1 MRLKS
6 LREQWKKVPHV
17 VCSNPFLCSCF
28 QGQKKTVKKYL
39 RNQEWI
45 SVHLSVKH
53 QCQTPCPTM
62 ADDIEQIKICIF
74 FFFWLKEA
82 GSNSDRTKFN
92 LVWKHISYASLNFDR
107 CNRPDILTWDQH
119 CLHFFLNILKFCNA
133 VNNIHIMTYILN
145 CN

>member
-1 MRLKS
+1 MCVQIHFYVVVFRD
-6 LREQWKKVPHV
+6 KKNSKEISKESRVNFCTPECETSMSDTMPNNGRWHWA
-17 VCSNPFLCSCF
+17 
-28 QGQKKTVKKYL
+28 
-39 RNQEWI
+39 NQN
-45 SVHLSVKH
+45 LYFF
-53 QCQTPCPTM
+53 
-62 ADDIEQIKICIF
+62 F

-82 GSNSDRTKFN
+82 GSNSDRKKFN